1 MHQSFKFSTLR
12 WRIAQALEIRW
23 WQHYLRRRDRV
34 AYLNRKRQY
43 WQRVLTAANI
53 QPIAG
58 QRILD
63 AGCGPAGIFIALEQC
78 QVDALDPLLQQYAA
92 NLPHF
97 QPLSYPYVRF
107 LYQPLETFEP
117 ATPYPLVFCL
127 NAINHVADLPLAL
140 DRLVA
145 ALAPGGKLVLAVDV
159 HRSSF
164 LKRLFRQFPVDILH
178 PHQHDETDYH
188 QLLTERHLNIQQ
200 TVSLREGTI
209 FRYLL
214 MVAVFK

>member
-34 AYLNRKRQY
+34 EYLTRKRQY
-43 WQRVLTAANI
+43 WQRVLNAAKI
-53 QPIAG
+53 QPIPG
-58 QRILD
+58 QHILD

-78 QVDALDPLLQQYAA
+78 RVDALDPLLEQYAA

-107 LYQPLETFEP
+107 FYQPLETFEP
-117 ATPYPLVFCL
+117 EAPYSLVFCL
-127 NAINHVADLPLAL
+127 NAINHVANLPLAL
-140 DRLVA
+140 DRLTA
-145 ALAPGGKLVLAVDV
+145 AVAPGGRLVLAVDV
-159 HRSSF
+159 HRGTF
-164 LKRLFRQFPVDILH
+164 FKRLFRRLPVDILH
-178 PHQHDETDYH
+178 PHQHDENDYR
-188 QLLTERHLNIQQ
+188 QLLAERNLQIEH
-200 TVSLREGTI
+200 TVGLREGTI

-214 MVAVFK
+214 MVATLK